1 MSGDGPASRVLGGYH
16 PDAGL
21 RAERADQ
28 ITRLPVPSLLRSLL
42 TDHLDPGYAAAAER
56 RSKSARRL
64 GVSQGLWQAVGA
76 LLIAA
81 VFAHVCQSLIVVSYC
96 IPGSP
101 HFQAESAMRR
111 KRSRAR

>member
-1 MSGDGPASRVLGGYH
+1 MAVGALGWGFLIWGIYMYLLVLRAPHVAGHQGARAAAGDRMSGDVAASRVLGGYH

-56 RSKSARRL
+56 RSKSARRF
-64 GVSQGLWQAVGA
+64 
-76 LLIAA
+76 AA
-81 VFAHVCQSLIVVSYC
+81 GQCRPSGRC
-96 IPGSP
+96 
-101 HFQAESAMRR
+101 
-111 KRSRAR
+111 